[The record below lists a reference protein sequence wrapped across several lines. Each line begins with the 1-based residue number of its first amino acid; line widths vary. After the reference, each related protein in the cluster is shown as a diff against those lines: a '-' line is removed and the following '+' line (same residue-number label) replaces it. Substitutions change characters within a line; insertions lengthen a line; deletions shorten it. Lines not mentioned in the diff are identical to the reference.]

1 MGQSEERRGTGE
13 LEHSQHT
20 RDMTDVTADE
30 EQLRIVKSTVTS
42 AKKELLSVCRQE
54 GVKGELM
61 WRKFLV
67 EIE

>member
-1 MGQSEERRGTGE
+1 MARGTVRREEEDEEGE

-42 AKKELLSVCRQE
+42 AKKELLSVCLQE

-61 WRKFLV
+61 
-67 EIE
+67 